1 MAKPIHKDFPNF
13 SVDPD
18 NQRQHSE
25 ATSESKLSRDKT
37 TETHLNEDGFQNVE
51 VPGIE
56 PGSVQVSSVLL
67 RV

>member
-1 MAKPIHKDFPNF
+1 MAKTIHKDFPNF

-18 NQRQHSE
+18 TQRQHSE
-25 ATSESKLSRDKT
+25 TTTESKLSRNKT
-37 TETHLNEDGFQNVE
+37 TETHPRKGGFQEVE